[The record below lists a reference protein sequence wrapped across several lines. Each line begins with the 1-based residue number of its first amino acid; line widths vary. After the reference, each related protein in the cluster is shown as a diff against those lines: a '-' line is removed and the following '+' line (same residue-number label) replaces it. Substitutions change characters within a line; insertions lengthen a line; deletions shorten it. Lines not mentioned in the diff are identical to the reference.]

1 MSDKKIDAP
10 HSGMSLPDIYYVLFR
25 RKRLILGFSLA
36 GILAV
41 MAVCLIKP
49 PQYKSEAELSL
60 SVLEAKPI
68 SVPGEETRPMN
79 DPSDN
84 IIHTEIE
91 ILQSWDL
98 AQQVVQAMTPEKIL
112 ASFGGGSD
120 SNRAAHYV
128 KKGLTVETTPDSS
141 VIHIAFQH
149 PDKDVAQVAL
159 NKIID
164 GYFSKHFKMQGGGG
178 VFGDFLTNETT
189 RLRGQLVKTDN
200 QIQQAQSEIGV
211 ITTDDTKEA
220 YSTEI
225 TKFRGQIYSA
235 EEELAER
242 QAMIK
247 VLTSSKTDT
256 HGTSVAIVPTGQYDA
271 YRRVCERLVV
281 LSKKEDDYLTQQGFT
296 EENLW
301 VKDVRNQIADAEKIR
316 NQLQEKYPQLGSLDI
331 PLLTLSRV
339 TADMSS
345 DLHHS
350 SAQVAELKIKIDFL
364 HSQLNQVWSEAT
376 NFERVAATL
385 SELQQQKESAETSLK
400 YFTDRLERSQI
411 DGEMFEGKASNI
423 SIIQSPTPPLR
434 EWSKQFKKILGMLA
448 AGGIM
453 TGLGLAFVMELYL
466 DRSVKRPA
474 DIEIKL
480 GLPLFISIPD
490 VAKNGFGKPARLNSS
505 ARFLLNN
512 ASAKTAN
519 RETSTGQ
526 SLAPWDQENPLRR
539 FYQGLRDRLIIYFEV
554 RNVVHNPKLVA
565 VTSCGRGAGVSSI
578 AAGLAATLSETDDGN
593 VLLVNIS
600 GERGAAQ
607 QFYKG
612 ELGYSLDEVLQSEKK
627 GSLVKAN
634 LYSSVKQANG
644 DMLPANLPKKLSALM
659 PRLKASQYD
668 YIIFDMPPVTPT
680 TTTARLS
687 GLMDMVLLVVES
699 EKTNQDVV
707 TGVIKLLA
715 ESKATVSTVLNKSR
729 SYIPAKLH
737 QEFQSYV

>member
-1 MSDKKIDAP
+1 
-10 HSGMSLPDIYYVLFR
+10 
-25 RKRLILGFSLA
+25 
-36 GILAV
+36 
-41 MAVCLIKP
+41 
-49 PQYKSEAELSL
+49 
-60 SVLEAKPI
+60 
-68 SVPGEETRPMN
+68 
-79 DPSDN
+79 
-84 IIHTEIE
+84 
-91 ILQSWDL
+91 
-98 AQQVVQAMTPEKIL
+98 
-112 ASFGGGSD
+112 
-120 SNRAAHYV
+120 
-128 KKGLTVETTPDSS
+128 
-141 VIHIAFQH
+141 
-149 PDKDVAQVAL
+149 
-159 NKIID
+159 
-164 GYFSKHFKMQGGGG
+164 
-178 VFGDFLTNETT
+178 
-189 RLRGQLVKTDN
+189 
-200 QIQQAQSEIGV
+200 
-211 ITTDDTKEA
+211 
-220 YSTEI
+220 
-225 TKFRGQIYSA
+225 
-235 EEELAER
+235 
-242 QAMIK
+242 

-256 HGTSVAIVPTGQYDA
+256 HGISVAIVPSGQYDA
-271 YRRVCERLVV
+271 FRRVCERLAV

-301 VKDVRNQIADAEKIR
+301 VKDVRSQIADAEKIR

-331 PLLTLSRV
+331 PLLNLSREA
-339 TADMSS
+339 ADMSS

-350 SAQVAELKIKIDFL
+350 SAQVAGLKIKIDFL

-400 YFTDRLERSQI
+400 YFTDRLERSLI
-411 DGEMFEGKASNI
+411 DSEMFEGKASNI

-434 EWSKQFKKILGMLA
+434 EWSKQFKKILGMFA

-474 DIEIKL
+474 DIENKL
-480 GLPLFISIPD
+480 GLPLFISIP
-490 VAKNGFGKPARLNSS
+490 ALRKNGSGKRALLTGGGRL
-505 ARFLLNN
+505 LLNN
-512 ASAKTAN
+512 ASGKTDDGG
-519 RETSTGQ
+519 TSADQ
-526 SLAPWDQENPLRR
+526 SIAPWDRQHPLRR
-539 FYQGLRDRLIIYFEV
+539 FYEGLRDRLIVYFEA

-565 VTSCGRGAGVSSI
+565 VTSCGHGAGVSSI

-612 ELGYSLDEVLQSEKK
+612 ELDYSLDEALQSEKK
-627 GSLVKAN
+627 GTLVKAN
-634 LYSSVKQANG
+634 LYSSVKQVNG

-659 PRLKASQYD
+659 PQLKASQYD